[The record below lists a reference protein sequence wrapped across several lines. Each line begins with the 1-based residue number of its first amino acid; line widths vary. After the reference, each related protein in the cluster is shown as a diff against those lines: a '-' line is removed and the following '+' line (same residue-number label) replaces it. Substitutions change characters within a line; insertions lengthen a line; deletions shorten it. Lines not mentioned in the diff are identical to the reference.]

1 MVARIFKPAR
11 TAMQSGK
18 GKTQQWVLEF
28 EPQSPT
34 RPEPL
39 MGYASSADTQSQ
51 VKLRFNSLEEAE
63 AYAKREGIAYRVQ
76 KPSEPTVQRNSYSDN
91 FRVDRKTPWTH

>member
-1 MVARIFKPAR
+1 MIARIYKPAR

-18 GKTQQWVLEF
+18 SNTREWVLEF
-28 EPQSPT
+28 EPQSPK

-39 MGYASSADTQSQ
+39 MGYTSTTDMLSQ

-76 KPSEPTVQRNSYSDN
+76 KPSEPIVQRNSYSDN

>member
-18 GKTQQWVLEF
+18 GNTREWVLEF
-28 EPQSPT
+28 EPQNAT

-39 MGYASSADTQSQ
+39 IGYTSSADTLSQ

-76 KPSEPTVQRNSYSDN
+76 KPREPAVQRNAYSDN